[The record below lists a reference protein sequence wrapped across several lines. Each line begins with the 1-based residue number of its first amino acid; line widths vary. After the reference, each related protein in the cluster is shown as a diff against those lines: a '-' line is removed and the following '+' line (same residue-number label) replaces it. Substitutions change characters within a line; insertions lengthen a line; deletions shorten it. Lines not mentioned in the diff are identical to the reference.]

1 MRLSLY
7 LVGLAG
13 ANILLGFGYNWYL
26 LTWLGP
32 GRTTDA
38 LFGGTMLP
46 QFLLAVVS
54 GSLTNV
60 LIPVLATEDARRF
73 GGLTWTFFQAVLLF
87 TGFVALLLAVTA
99 QVWTPLTVPGFDG
112 QTTQLAIR
120 LLRIQLIATVFTS
133 VSTVQR
139 AAYNARHRFLWVEGS
154 ALVATAMGFVVLVW
168 WLPIGG
174 VDAAAWA
181 GVAKAAL
188 QFVFLLPGMGAFQLP
203 DWRRPELR
211 RAWERWKPL
220 VLGSLYYKSEGV
232 VDRFFASLAP
242 PGVLSLYHLA
252 LQAYSS
258 AQLVLAKAIAAPAIP
273 RMARAAELGEWPSFR
288 HIMRQRL
295 GGLVGM
301 ALGGTVALILVGL
314 PVLTAA
320 FGHGRFG
327 TAEIHQLWHLLL
339 LLAGV
344 WVGGSAGQIVAA
356 SFYAKGDTRTPVRIG
371 AIGYTIAVLLKVPAF
386 LRFGVGGVAAV
397 ASLQYLISATV
408 QYRVLDRWL
417 VAARSPA
424 PTPAVVRG
432 SPP

>member
-38 LFGGTMLP
+38 LFGGMMVP
-46 QFLLAVVS
+46 QFAIAVVS
-54 GSLTNV
+54 GSLANV
-60 LIPVLATEDARRF
+60 LVPVLTAEDEGRFATLA
-73 GGLTWTFFQAVLLF
+73 WTFFQAVLLL
-87 TGFVALLLAVTA
+87 TTALALLLAVA
-99 QVWTPLTVPGFDG
+99 APVWTPLTVPGFDG
-112 QTTQLAIR
+112 DTTRLTIH
-120 LLRIQLIATVFTS
+120 LLRIQLVATVLTS
-133 VSTVQR
+133 VTTVQR
-139 AAYNARHRFLWVEGS
+139 AAYNAKHRFLWVEGS

-174 VDAAAWA
+174 VEAAAWA
-181 GVAKAAL
+181 TVTKAAL
-188 QFVFLLPGMGAFQLP
+188 QVVFLLPGLGAFRLP
-203 DWRRPELR
+203 NWRRPEVR

-220 VLGSLYYKSEGV
+220 MLGSLYYKSESV

-273 RMARAAELGEWPSFR
+273 RLARAAEQGEWPSFR
-288 HIMRQRL
+288 RIMRRRL
-295 GGLVGM
+295 EGLVGM
-301 ALGGTVALILVGL
+301 ALGGTLALIVVGL

-371 AIGYTIAVLLKVPAF
+371 AIGYTIAILLKVPAF

-397 ASLQYLISATV
+397 ASLQYLVSAAV
-408 QYRVLDRWL
+408 QYLVLDRWL

-424 PTPAVVRG
+424 PAPAVARG
-432 SPP
+432 SPS